1 MSYDRENTRP
11 VTVLLKPSCD
21 TSGASEVPSD
31 EEGTRR
37 FERIRVI
44 GDVFSGDRI
53 YTFEGGCVRY
63 EFDFVNSRSASL
75 ANEVSLG
82 LGFLSRVEGERLL
95 ERETGL
101 EL

>member
-1 MSYDRENTRP
+1 M
-11 VTVLLKPSCD
+11 TVSLSPSCD

-37 FERIRVI
+37 FERIRAI

-53 YTFEGGCVRY
+53 YTFEGGCVTY

-82 LGFLSRVEGERLL
+82 LGFFSRAEGERLL
-95 ERETGL
+95 QRETGL
-101 EL
+101 DL